1 MQSARST
8 IGAAVCTERAVAR
21 KVAEATV
28 LQLGSTTEGRAVLKR
43 TVRNYLA
50 WTAFAVAGAL
60 LAMQA
65 KSAHAVAT
73 QDVARI
79 GTEASSRASQHG
91 IDGVI
96 EVENDL
102 TIREGPR
109 PFARA
114 DRDAG
119 ATNLDGS
126 SGAGAG

>member
-1 MQSARST
+1 M
-8 IGAAVCTERAVAR
+8 
-21 KVAEATV
+21 
-28 LQLGSTTEGRAVLKR
+28 LKR

-79 GTEASSRASQHG
+79 GTEASSSRASQHG

-96 EVENDL
+96 EVENGL

-119 ATNLDGS
+119 AANVDGS